1 MRLLFR
7 LSLVVAFL
15 ALLLAGVVVAYGY
28 HGLTA
33 AGPSTEP
40 TTVVVPSGTSV
51 AGIAQKLAA
60 ASVIEDPLLFQV
72 GVRLLSE
79 NRPLQAGEYLFPAG
93 VSPRAAMAQMIEGRR
108 VQRKITVAEGLTNRE
123 ILDLLA
129 AEPALEGELPDVE
142 ALGEQG
148 QFLPETYFFV
158 LGDKRAEI
166 LERMRKAMTAALDE
180 LWPGRGSDLALETP
194 RDAVILASIVEKETA
209 IAAEQPRIAA
219 VFFNRLRIG
228 MPLQS
233 DPTVIYALTEGKAP
247 LGRLLTRADLTT
259 ESSYNTYVANGLP
272 PAPITNPGR
281 SAIAA
286 VLQPAQSD
294 ELYFVADG
302 TGGHV
307 FARTMDE
314 HLKNVAAWRR
324 ISAEK
329 KKEAEATAP

>member
-1 MRLLFR
+1 MSLLLRLF
-7 LSLVVAFL
+7 LVAAFL
-15 ALLLAGVVVAYGY
+15 AFLVAGGIAAYGY
-28 HGLTA
+28 RGLTA
-33 AGPSTEP
+33 SGPSAEP

-51 AGIAQKLAA
+51 ARIAQKLAA
-60 ASVIEDPLLFQV
+60 ASVIEDPLLFRV
-72 GVRLLSE
+72 GVRLLFE

-93 VSPRAAMAQMIEGRR
+93 ISPRGAIEQMIEGRR
-108 VQRKITVAEGLTNRE
+108 VQRKITIAEGLTNRE

-129 AEPALEGELPDVE
+129 AEPALEGALPDAE

-148 QFLPETYFFV
+148 QFLPETYFFM

-180 LWPGRGSDLALETP
+180 LWPGRRSDPSLETP

-209 IAAEQPRIAA
+209 LAAEQPRIAA
-219 VFFNRLRIG
+219 VFFNRLRIA

-233 DPTVIYALTEGKAP
+233 DPTVIYALTQGKAP

-259 ESSYNTYVANGLP
+259 ESPYNTYVANGLP

-294 ELYFVADG
+294 EFYFVADG

-307 FARTMDE
+307 FAKTMEE

-324 ISAEK
+324 ISAEQ
-329 KKEAEATAP
+329 KKEAGEAAP